1 MTSISVTWVLKLPT
15 VTMLELICALKPT
28 GAACME
34 LGAPVFGGA
43 YVSDYNI
50 LFIDHSFC
58 EYDISLRISSD

>member
-1 MTSISVTWVLKLPT
+1 
-15 VTMLELICALKPT
+15 
-28 GAACME
+28 ME

-50 LFIDHSFC
+50 LFIDYSFR